1 MERRPERIE
10 GGKKGL
16 GKRVFGEK
24 GWGIPH
30 RGVHPLGWKLFE
42 GSLPGGEPWGV
53 ILKGD
58 PRGGSLGMLLLGM
71 LLGDGPFGVL
81 LGVLLGVIL
90 LG

>member
-16 GKRVFGEK
+16 GKRGFGKK
-24 GWGIPH
+24 GGGSPH
-30 RGVHPLGWKLFE
+30 KGVEPLGWKLFE
-42 GSLPGGEPWGV
+42 GSLPGGEPCGV

-58 PRGGSLGMLLLGM
+58 PRGGSLGM